1 MAAAATSAALS
12 GAPSV
17 AASIVSSSSSTSPA
31 LGFKILAE
39 CSKTKARTSLMKLPH
54 YTVELPMFMPVGT
67 QGTMKGLLPQQV
79 KDANAQL
86 ILGNTY
92 HLGTRPGKD
101 LLNKFEGLHSF
112 MQWDCAL
119 LTDSGGFQMVSLLEL
134 AEITEEGVKFKSP
147 YDGSECMLT
156 PEESIEIQ
164 NAIGADIMM
173 QLDDVVDVRETNYER
188 FKTATY
194 RTTRWLDRCMK
205 ANKNPERQNLFPIIQ
220 GGLFPDLRKISLE
233 QLIARDAPGYAIGGL
248 SGGEEKDKFWPTIH
262 LCTDHLPKNKPR
274 YCMGVGF
281 AVDLVVCCAM
291 GVDMFDCVFPTR
303 TARFGC
309 ALVDNGQINL
319 KSREFINDFIPI
331 DEKCDCSTCQNYT
344 RAYLHTIVTKETVAC
359 HLLSI
364 HNIAYQM
371 RLMKNIRESI
381 KKGCFVEFVQDFMS
395 TYYKNQEYPQ
405 WVVDCLAAV
414 NISLKKSCSD
424 SAQAPSAD
432 LEDLEDSEDRLWDL
446 RSDFEK
452 LSHTGYR
459 NAILGDFEEEEA
471 EGRLQGFRKAFQPQS
486 SINPTSLLSR
496 IDGFLLGCLIKC
508 NLSEEQVNEA
518 YKIQAEIKH
527 SLQLY
532 YKPNSELFDKIMTD
546 GEDAKVSRQC
556 SSECSCLL
564 NNDKVLIEEKVKSI
578 VNRTRTFSKSVGW
591 ALPPNI

>member
-414 NISLKKSCSD
+414 NISLKK
-424 SAQAPSAD
+424 
-432 LEDLEDSEDRLWDL
+432 
-446 RSDFEK
+446 
-452 LSHTGYR
+452 
-459 NAILGDFEEEEA
+459 
-471 EGRLQGFRKAFQPQS
+471 
-486 SINPTSLLSR
+486 
-496 IDGFLLGCLIKC
+496 
-508 NLSEEQVNEA
+508 
-518 YKIQAEIKH
+518 
-527 SLQLY
+527 
-532 YKPNSELFDKIMTD
+532 
-546 GEDAKVSRQC
+546 
-556 SSECSCLL
+556 
-564 NNDKVLIEEKVKSI
+564 
-578 VNRTRTFSKSVGW
+578 
-591 ALPPNI
+591 